1 MRVNN
6 IEHTILRNALMKFR
20 EETGLLAMET
30 TDEIAI
36 IVEKHIDT
44 ALVIKNEEDGQEIH
58 CYAEI
63 KRNITKA
70 TLGTI
75 IFQIKTINNGVLI
88 TEYVNPALALELK
101 NKSVQFI
108 DTCGNAFINT
118 FPFFVYIRGNKQKDN
133 QNKYTGGQRAFN
145 APGLKIIY
153 ACLCN
158 PGLEND
164 PVREIARVADVGLGT
179 VTATFK
185 NLKEFGM
192 LADRGTRGRNLMNK
206 EKLLDRWL
214 TGYQEVLR
222 SKQIIGR
229 YTTLNNKNW
238 WENAILPEGFYWGGE
253 VAAAKTTQYLKPEI
267 ITIYTHETLGEL
279 LAQNKLRRDPKGEIE
294 ILKAFWK
301 RDAERD
307 NLKTVHPLLIYADLI
322 ATGEDR
328 NLEAAKIIREDEI
341 DRLIRE
347 N

>member
-1 MRVNN
+1 MRINK
-6 IEHTILRNALMKFR
+6 IEYTILRNALTKFQ
-20 EETGLLAMET
+20 EETGLFAVEAT
-30 TDEIAI
+30 REVDIIKEKQIDAI
-36 IVEKHIDT
+36 IRIASK
-44 ALVIKNEEDGQEIH
+44 EDNQEIH

-63 KRNITKA
+63 KKNITKA

-75 IFQIKTINNGVLI
+75 VFQIKKINNGVLI
-88 TEYVNPALALELK
+88 TEYVNPTLALKLK
-101 NKSVQFI
+101 NKDVQFI

-118 FPFFVYIRGNKQKDN
+118 FPFFVYIRGNKKKDI

-158 PGLEND
+158 PGLENENF
-164 PVREIARVADVGLGT
+164 RKIARIADVGLGT

-185 NLKEFGM
+185 NLKEIG
-192 LADRGTRGRNLMNK
+192 LLVDKGKYGRNLMHK

-222 SKQIIGR
+222 NKQIIGI
-229 YTTLNNKNW
+229 YTTLNDKNW

-253 VAAAKTTQYLKPEI
+253 VAAAKITQYIKPEI
-267 ITIYTHETLGEL
+267 ITIYTHERVGEL
-279 LAQNKLRRDPKGEIE
+279 LARNKLRRDPNGEIE
-294 ILKAFWK
+294 VLNAFWQK
-301 RDAERD
+301 YAERD
-307 NLKTVHPLLIYADLI
+307 YLENVHPLLVYADLI
-322 ATGEDR
+322 ATGDDR